1 MSVPKRRQSNT
12 KGPWIRED
20 RMPSLDEIGWLR
32 SGEGQAVCAEMAGDS
47 PADTPSAIARWRERL
62 DPERVAAAWQ
72 QVALRR
78 SARAKF
84 SRADL
89 MLFDRVALEQATD
102 EILASHKAKRFHGRS
117 RIADFCCGIGG
128 DALALAEVAA
138 VTAIDWSAARTAMAE
153 HNACIYGNRIDVL
166 AEDVCITRPEADA
179 AHIDPDR
186 RPTGNRGHSL
196 DDSSPGPQVLTQI
209 VERYLD
215 VAVKLSP
222 GADFEHLPFDAEIE
236 LISHHGEC
244 KQAVAWTGAFRQAR
258 RRATVFP
265 SGETIGADEADEL
278 RWPTPAPIKPGML
291 LFEPDGAVV
300 RANLVGVLARKHLLS
315 PVDPH
320 IAYLVG
326 ENAPQTA
333 LLAGFRVLEVS
344 DWSTTRGRELL
355 ARHDVGRLE
364 IKTRGFAGKPE
375 ELLKRLHPR
384 GTQPATLLLTRV
396 GERPTA
402 ILAQR
407 LARSGTEP
415 SGTGERC
422 VE

>member
-1 MSVPKRRQSNT
+1 MTVSKRRHSAA

-20 RMPSLDEIGWLR
+20 RMPSLDEIVWLR
-32 SGEGQAVCAEMAGDS
+32 SAEGQAVCAEMAGDS
-47 PADTPSAIARWRERL
+47 PADTPSAITRWRERL
-62 DPERVAAAWQ
+62 QTEQVAAAWQ
-72 QVALRR
+72 QVVLRR

-102 EILASHKAKRFHGRS
+102 EVLANHKAKRFQGCAQ
-117 RIADFCCGIGG
+117 IADFCCGIGG
-128 DALALAEVAA
+128 DAIALAEMAS

-166 AEDVCITRPEADA
+166 AEDVCIARPEADA

-186 RPTGNRGHSL
+186 RPAGGRGHRIEE
-196 DDSSPGPQVLTQI
+196 SSPGPQVLTQI
-209 VERYLD
+209 VERYRD

-265 SGETIGADEADEL
+265 SGESVTAGESDEL
-278 RWPTPAPIKPGML
+278 RWPPPAAIKPDML
-291 LFEPDGAVV
+291 IFEPDGAVV
-300 RANLVGVLARKHLLS
+300 RANLVGILARKYELS
-315 PVDPH
+315 PIDPH

-326 ENAPQTA
+326 DAQPQTA
-333 LLAGFRVLEVS
+333 LLAGFRVIEVS
-344 DWSTTRGRELL
+344 DWSATRGRELL

-375 ELLKRLHPR
+375 KGLKRLHDCPFPDR
-384 GTQPATLLLTRV
+384 EPIL
-396 GERPTA
+396 PIHA
-402 ILAQR
+402 ICAN
-407 LARSGTEP
+407 T
-415 SGTGERC
+415 
-422 VE
+422 